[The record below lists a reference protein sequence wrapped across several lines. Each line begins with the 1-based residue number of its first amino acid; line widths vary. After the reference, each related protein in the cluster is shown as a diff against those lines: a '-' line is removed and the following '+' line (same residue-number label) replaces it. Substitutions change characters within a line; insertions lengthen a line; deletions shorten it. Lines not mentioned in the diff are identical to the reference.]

1 MNKTQEMFYN
11 IICIGK
17 KYGNIFLNAKIK
29 SIEINILSRNK
40 KVEK

>member
-1 MNKTQEMFYN
+1 MNKTREMFYN

-17 KYGNIFLNAKIK
+17 STAIFSLTAKIK